1 MCSRS
6 TCSDSNASSHILQL
20 AKREKNRIK
29 SDMENK
35 FLTKKSQNELH
46 ESSCYTW
53 GFNWAVSTLNVALQL
68 ERGHVLSV
76 AVVAGCVAFPALAVL
91 LFQLQVVFHMVH
103 EPAAKNG
110 NTQSTEMSTNSLA
123 CGSLWTISQLLTVI
137 KNRLLTFIWTDD
149 SGLSKDLETT
159 QNRLLRKIGVP
170 NWFANS
176 WSQRC
181 ILSDCFGC

>member
-35 FLTKKSQNELH
+35 FLTKKPEWASWIIVLYLRIQLGCEHSQCGTAAGTGSCTVG
-46 ESSCYTW
+46 SSGGRLC
-53 GFNWAVSTLNVALQL
+53 GFPSS
-68 ERGHVLSV
+68 RCS
-76 AVVAGCVAFPALAVL
+76 AFPAPSGVSYGSWTCSEEWK
-91 LFQLQVVFHMVH
+91 H
-103 EPAAKNG
+103 
-110 NTQSTEMSTNSLA
+110 TEMSTNSLA